1 MAEATLTDVR
11 NALLGLNEEQGRTT
25 EVVSSL
31 VDRFQDMLDFQK
43 RTKLD
48 DAEAD
53 RENKNKIRSESNRTD
68 SGGTKGTSDFN
79 VLGFSA
85 ESLLAGAVL
94 SLAALSTFLNQE
106 TEKIVQDIRDAFLK
120 FFIDV
125 GKIATSIDNFLVK
138 PINLKLIA
146 LVDNFRAGPFGKG
159 INTFFNIF

>member
-11 NALLGLNEEQGRTT
+11 NTLLGLNEEQGRTT

-68 SGGTKGTSDFN
+68 SGGINSSTSFGIGDK
-79 VLGFSA
+79 
-85 ESLLAGAVL
+85 LLAGAVL
-94 SLAALSTFLNQE
+94 SLAALSTFLDQE
-106 TEKIVQDIRDAFLK
+106 IEKIIQDIRDAFLK

-125 GKIATSIDNFLVK
+125 GFII
-138 PINLKLIA
+138 
-146 LVDNFRAGPFGKG
+146 
-159 INTFFNIF
+159 